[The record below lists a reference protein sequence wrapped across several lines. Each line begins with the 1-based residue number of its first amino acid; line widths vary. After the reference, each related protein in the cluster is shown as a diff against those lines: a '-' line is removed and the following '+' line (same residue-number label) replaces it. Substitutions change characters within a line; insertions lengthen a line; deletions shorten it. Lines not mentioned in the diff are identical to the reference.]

1 MKATVC
7 ASIVMIAM
15 FAITADVTAQRAKC
29 VAARDGRCVVVQV
42 NGQISVAL
50 RKPTKKLLRGIEGRH
65 ANDARYELAMP
76 VRGEIDV
83 RADGVP
89 GSAWWFGDL
98 READVSV
105 VPLQDVDL
113 KTHQERTTNESVR
126 AGGAAVVTER
136 PMLDGNRLPPG
147 KYLMVVTLRGTSNW
161 DRQVLFFEVAE
172 D

>member
-1 MKATVC
+1 MSPADRRARLQRCGRKVVRKACLPFDPENAV
-7 ASIVMIAM
+7 S
-15 FAITADVTAQRAKC
+15 
-29 VAARDGRCVVVQV
+29 
-42 NGQISVAL
+42 L
-50 RKPTKKLLRGIEGRH
+50 RKPTKKLLQGIKGDY
-65 ANDARYELAMP
+65 ASDARYELAIP

-89 GSAWWFGDL
+89 GSAWWFGEL

-113 KTHQERTTNESVR
+113 KTHQERTTDESVR
-126 AGGAAVVTER
+126 AGGAPVVTER

-147 KYLMVVTLRGTSNW
+147 KYLMVVTLRGNSNW

>member
-1 MKATVC
+1 MKATVF

-15 FAITADVTAQRAKC
+15 FAITADVAAQRAKC

-50 RKPTKKLLRGIEGRH
+50 RKPTKKLLQGIKGGY
-65 ANDARYELAMP
+65 ASDAHYELAMP

-89 GSAWWFGDL
+89 GSAWWFGAL

-113 KTHQERTTNESVR
+113 KTHQERTTDESVR
-126 AGGAAVVTER
+126 AGGAPVVTER

-161 DRQVLFFEVAE
+161 DRQVLFFEVAA